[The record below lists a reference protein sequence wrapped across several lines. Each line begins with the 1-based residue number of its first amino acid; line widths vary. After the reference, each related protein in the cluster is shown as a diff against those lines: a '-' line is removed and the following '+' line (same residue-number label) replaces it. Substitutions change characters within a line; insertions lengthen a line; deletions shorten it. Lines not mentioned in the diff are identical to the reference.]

1 MSVDY
6 IASLVQYSEG
16 ESQVGKGAAPWGPAM
31 GAGGAFGY
39 HFVDRNLYQVGK
51 TC

>member
-6 IASLVQYSEG
+6 IASQSSCEG
-16 ESQVGKGAAPWGPAM
+16 ESQVGKGAAPWGPVM

-39 HFVDRNLYQVGK
+39 RFVDRNMYQVGK
-51 TC
+51 AC